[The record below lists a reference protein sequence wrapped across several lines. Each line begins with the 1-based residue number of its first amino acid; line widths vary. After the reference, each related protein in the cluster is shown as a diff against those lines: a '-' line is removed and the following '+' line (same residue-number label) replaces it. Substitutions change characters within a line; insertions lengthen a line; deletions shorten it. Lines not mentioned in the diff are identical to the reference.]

1 VANGEHGVDLGI
13 GRSREDAVQSFL
25 LDRLRVRWW
34 VWLWSAFW
42 RSRQLPC
49 SHMAEEVVG
58 QVTVT
63 ARAAVIPEAVSRIFS
78 SGASEPEGWIG
89 NDEWQSRNR
98 RGLFGFIWY

>member
-1 VANGEHGVDLGI
+1 MDLGI

-63 ARAAVIPEAVSRIFS
+63 ARAAVIPEAVSRIFAAVPLNLKV
-78 SGASEPEGWIG
+78 GSETTNGRAAIG
-89 NDEWQSRNR
+89 EDCSVS
-98 RGLFGFIWY
+98 FGID